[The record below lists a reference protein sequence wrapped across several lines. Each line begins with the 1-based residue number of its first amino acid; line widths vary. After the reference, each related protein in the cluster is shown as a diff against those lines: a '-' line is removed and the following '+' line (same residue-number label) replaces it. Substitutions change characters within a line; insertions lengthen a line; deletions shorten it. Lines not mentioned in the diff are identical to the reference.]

1 MPTLPSDTNP
11 LSLIAALVVA
21 VVTMA
26 GVIGYLFKYFSG
38 RTEKERKSAEAE
50 RIRLIEAHAEER
62 QNWAVE
68 RVRLEVTA
76 KENRAEY
83 EIKHREVVERHADA
97 LERLYESAREHENM
111 ARREYAANMEVVA
124 EKAREV
130 QEKVG
135 AVLDK
140 IYSRYIG
147 MRRKD

>member
-1 MPTLPSDTNP
+1 MPIADTNP
-11 LSLIAALVVA
+11 LSLVAAMAIA

-26 GVIGYLFKYFSG
+26 GAVAYLFKYFSG
-38 RTEKERKSAEAE
+38 RTEAQRKSAESE
-50 RIRLIEAHAEER
+50 RIRLIEAHADER

-68 RVRLEVTA
+68 RVRLEVAA
-76 KENRAEY
+76 KEIRAEY
-83 EIKHREVVERHADA
+83 ETKHRELVERHSDA
-97 LERLYESAREHENM
+97 LHQLYESAREHENL